1 MKNNRNNWI
10 TEKTRT
16 LEFLDPFT
24 NKTLIAT
31 WSDLL
36 FIYKMEENNMVRNI
50 TLDYQR
56 LYPNN
61 FEKQK
66 VQLVFKVFNEK
77 TVACLERYDKK
88 VTARF
93 VSLVTRMWNMIN
105 VKSPEA
111 GRRLNDPDRKQFLS
125 DSDSRL
131 DFLLKMGTAFK
142 LLDSNKRGCRVK
154 KLTSETANALH
165 QTIHGIVDAIK
176 ILLSLGYVY
185 VLPGKIQSDRL
196 EGEFGIYRESSG
208 GNYFI
213 SVELVVSSL
222 AMQRLKLYNKLDI
235 QQPDDA
241 NIIPCC
247 SQNLKILI

>member
-1 MKNNRNNWI
+1 
-10 TEKTRT
+10 
-16 LEFLDPFT
+16 
-24 NKTLIAT
+24 
-31 WSDLL
+31 
-36 FIYKMEENNMVRNI
+36 MVRDT
-50 TLDYQR
+50 TLDYQS

-77 TVACLERYDKK
+77 TAACLEPYDKK
-88 VTARF
+88 DTARF
-93 VSLVTRMWNMIN
+93 VSLVTRMWNMLN

-111 GRRLNDPDRKQFLS
+111 GRRLNDPDREQLFS

-131 DFLLKMGTAFK
+131 DFLLNMGNAFK
-142 LLDSNKRGCRVK
+142 LLDSSKRGCRVEN
-154 KLTSETANALH
+154 LTSETGNDLH
-165 QTIHGIVDAIK
+165 KTIHGIVDAVK

-213 SVELVVSSL
+213 SVEQVVSSL

-247 SQNLKILI
+247 CQNLESNDEDLDLVEICFTESSNLSDEERSALYFISG